1 MNAHTFSCIV
11 VGSIP
16 PRQAAKGTRL
26 CELICS
32 SLQFRLYQYVKDLV
46 DNVKNKYLKYILY
59 IMSIVENNGFEPL
72 TSCMPCKRSSQLS

>member
-1 MNAHTFSCIV
+1 MNAHTFSCII
-11 VGSIP
+11 VGL
-16 PRQAAKGTRL
+16 PRCVKQRTETRL

-59 IMSIVENNGFEPL
+59 IMSIVENIGIEPM